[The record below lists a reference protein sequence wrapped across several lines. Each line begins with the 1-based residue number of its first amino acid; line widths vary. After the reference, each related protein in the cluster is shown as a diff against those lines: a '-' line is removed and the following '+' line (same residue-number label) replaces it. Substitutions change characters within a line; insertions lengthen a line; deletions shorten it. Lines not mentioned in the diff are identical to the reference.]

1 MPSNFWAWRSAFS
14 RTRFPV
20 LLQEEIS
27 DGGFAIEQPRFLDR
41 KEFVRRTVTKHLN
54 QSWIHM
60 EEIALQGDPIN
71 SKSGVLNEAAITR
84 FAFAKGIDR
93 LPFRFAQGLFF
104 VSAEERHG

>member
-1 MPSNFWAWRSAFS
+1 
-14 RTRFPV
+14 
-20 LLQEEIS
+20 
-27 DGGFAIEQPRFLDR
+27 
-41 KEFVRRTVTKHLN
+41 
-54 QSWIHM
+54 M